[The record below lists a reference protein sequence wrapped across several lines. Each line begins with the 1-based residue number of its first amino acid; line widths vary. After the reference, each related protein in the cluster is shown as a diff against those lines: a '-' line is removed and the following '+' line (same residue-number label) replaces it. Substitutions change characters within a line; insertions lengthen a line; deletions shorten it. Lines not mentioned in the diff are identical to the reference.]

1 MEETLSP
8 TLTLGP
14 VTFDLTMVLVSVII
28 ISVIFLLVFWSS
40 RRMELKPKGK
50 QNVLEYVYELTIN
63 FTKGNLGEE
72 EAKRYSLFFFT
83 VFTFL
88 LLANNLGLMTKLETP
103 EGQNLWTSP
112 TANMAYDFGL
122 AGIAILFCHF
132 EGIRRRGFKEYFKAF
147 VTPWAMAPMNILEEV
162 TSLVSLA
169 LRLYGN
175 IFAGEVIVSLLLQLS
190 QQNAFAYPIAFV
202 LNIVWTGFSVF
213 ISCLQSYVFVM
224 LVSMYLNKKIN
235 GESE

>member
-28 ISVIFLLVFWSS
+28 ITVIFLLVFWSS

-132 EGIRRRGFKEYFKAF
+132 EGIRRRGFKEYFKSF

-175 IFAGEVIVSLLLQLS
+175 IYAGEVLVSLLLQLS

>member
-132 EGIRRRGFKEYFKAF
+132 EGIRRRGFKEYFKSF

>member
-1 MEETLSP
+1 MEEHLSP

-14 VTFDLTMVLVSVII
+14 VTFDLTMVLVSGIT
-28 ISVIFLLVFWSS
+28 ISIIFLLVFWAS

-63 FTKGNLGEE
+63 FTKGNLGDE

-88 LLANNLGLMTKLETP
+88 LIANNLGLMTKIETA

-122 AGIAILFCHF
+122 ATIAIVFCHI
-132 EGIRRRGFKEYFKAF
+132 EGIRRRGLKGYLKAF
-147 VTPWAMAPMNILEEV
+147 VTPVAMTPMNILEEI
-162 TSLVSLA
+162 TNLVSLA

-175 IFAGEVIVSLLLQLS
+175 IYAGEVLVSLLLQLS
-190 QQNAFAYPIAFV
+190 HQGVMVYPIAFL
-202 LNIVWTGFSVF
+202 LNLVWTAFSVF
-213 ISCLQSYVFVM
+213 ISCLQGYVFIM
-224 LVSMYLNKKIN
+224 LVSMYLNKKIG
-235 GESE
+235 GED

>member
-28 ISVIFLLVFWSS
+28 ISVIFLLVFWAS

-132 EGIRRRGFKEYFKAF
+132 EGIRRRGFKEYFKSF
-147 VTPWAMAPMNILEEV
+147 VTPWAMAPMIILVEV
-162 TSLVSLA
+162 TNLVSLA

-175 IFAGEVIVSLLLQLS
+175 FYAGEVLVSLLLQLS